1 MSQQDLYQILG
12 LHGYRVTNVERDEK
26 QLFVHARP
34 QPHRVCCSACGCRD
48 VVRRGETTRTIRN
61 LPIGADCTWVV
72 VTLPRVQC
80 RNCGLVRQ
88 IKIGFTEERRTYTR
102 AFERYVLELCRY
114 MTLIDVARHLGVS
127 WDIVKDIQKRYLGK
141 HFAKPPLK
149 QTRYLAIDEICI
161 GHGHQFL
168 TLVLDFQ
175 TGAILFA
182 GKGKKAATLTPFWRR
197 LRASGAKIKAV
208 AMDLSA
214 AYRSAVKKNLP
225 RAAIVFD
232 RFHIIKLYN
241 EKLAQLR
248 RELHRQATD
257 DLHKQVLKGTRWL
270 LLKNPENLDPVKGE
284 PGRLKEALRLNESL
298 SMAYYLKED
307 LRQLWNQGTKSAAR
321 RKLLDWYH
329 QAMSS
334 GVRVLQSFARTLL
347 SHQEGILAWYEHP
360 ISTGP
365 LEGTNNKIRAMT
377 RQHYGLRDQEF
388 LKLKLYQLHL
398 TKYALVG

>member
-1 MSQQDLYQILG
+1 MSQQDLYQVLG

-182 GKGKKAATLTPFWRR
+182 GKGKKAAALTPFWRR
-197 LRASGAKIKAV
+197 LRASGTRIKAV

-241 EKLAQLR
+241 EKLTQLR

-377 RQHYGLRDQEF
+377 RQHYGLRDQDF